1 MALNIFSVLGISL
14 TLTSG
19 PLAANDGPT
28 LEPRKTHTA
37 RDNLTVAPDVPI
49 GRVVVKFHDGSGVS
63 AAAGKVA
70 VHTASHQGKR
80 LASRGISKTQ
90 VNEDVDRV
98 QTLVDAMRLDV
109 TPLVGGGLSKSVDQ
123 RMQLEQRLGREL
135 PDMTTYLSA
144 SNLEGLSRADLGWLI
159 DEFNQLPSVEIAY
172 LEPVAVPARF
182 DEIIPPPP
190 PSYSCKNLRVP
201 RGLGDLT
208 GFQGYHGAPPAGIGV
223 AEARLYPGGY
233 GEGVR
238 VIDIEGGYFKHADL
252 PDLFQVIGHNHT
264 QPGAA
269 FGYHGTATLGVLGAQ
284 DNGWG
289 MTGIV
294 PDASIGF
301 RGIVNNNLHSDWNDA
316 MSDPNN
322 VAYHI
327 YWAGM
332 HSINGVVLIELQRSG
347 PEEPDCPCSSDCS
360 LAPVEFWPADFDAI
374 VSAVANGATVV
385 EAAGNGGRSLD
396 HPVFGATFDVDS
408 GAIMVSGSL
417 DDGVTPSCPG
427 NGQAPNFGSRID
439 VHSWS
444 DNVAT
449 TGKPG
454 YGGNILFDGDGVCFD
469 YTHSYGGTSAASAIV
484 AGAATLLNAV
494 YREEHGQAPDPGL
507 LRQIMVDTGSPPLP
521 GPMVEQWIGTHPD
534 LGAAIQAILD
544 L

>member
-14 TLTSG
+14 ALASGSWAADDGSTLQ
-19 PLAANDGPT
+19 
-28 LEPRKTHTA
+28 PRKTHTA

-70 VHTASHQGKR
+70 VHTATHQGKR
-80 LASRGISKTQ
+80 LASRGISKAQ
-90 VNEDVDRV
+90 VSADAIRA
-98 QTLVDAMRLDV
+98 QTLVGAMGLDV
-109 TPLVGGGLSKSVDQ
+109 APLIGGELSKAVD
-123 RMQLEQRLGREL
+123 RRKQLEQQLRREL

-144 SNLEGLSRADLGWLI
+144 TNLAGLSRADLGWLI
-159 DEFNQLPSVEIAY
+159 DELNQLPSVEIAY
-172 LEPVAVPARF
+172 LEPVAVPAMF

-190 PSYSCKNLRVP
+190 PSNSCKNLRVP

-208 GFQGYHGAPPAGIGV
+208 AFQGYHGPPPEGIGV
-223 AEARLYPGGY
+223 AEARFYPGGY

-238 VIDIEGGYFKHADL
+238 VIDIEGGYNKHADL
-252 PDLFQVIGHNHT
+252 PDLFQVIGHAT
-264 QPGAA
+264 
-269 FGYHGTATLGVLGAQ
+269 YYKDHGTAVLGVLGAQ

-294 PDASIGF
+294 PEASIGL
-301 RGIVNNNLHSDWNDA
+301 RGIVNNNLHGGWSDA
-316 MSDPNN
+316 MEAPNN
-322 VAYHI
+322 VAWHI

-332 HSINGVVLIELQRSG
+332 HSLNGVVLIELQRSA
-347 PEEPDCPCSSDCS
+347 PEEVDCPCSTNCA

-374 VSAVANGATVV
+374 VSAVANGATVI

-396 HPVFGATFDVDS
+396 HPVLGGAFAQDS

-417 DDGVTPSCPG
+417 DDGVTPDCPIG
-427 NGQAPNFGSRID
+427 GQAPNFGSRID

-444 DNVAT
+444 ENVAT
-449 TGKPG
+449 TGHSFSNNVFNAAG
-454 YGGNILFDGDGVCFD
+454 ECFD
-469 YTHSYGGTSAASAIV
+469 YRYFNGTSSASAIV

-494 YREEHGQAPDPGL
+494 YREEHGQAPDPGV
-507 LRQIMVDTGSPPLP
+507 LRQIMIDTGSPPLP